1 MSAQKIT
8 RNVVVAVMLVAGSAA
23 LIPAP
28 SIGVASVSASAKR
41 GDLHVTKNCSEWHGN
56 AGEFCTIRLSNLPE
70 IEDARIFYDQAFG
83 VPAGFLD
90 SNVILYIGTGNWAV
104 GRCTV
109 DASNNFLG
117 LCTFSDGVGALAGF
131 TARVKVSPANDGD
144 PADFNWDGTYSFSP
158 RADR

>member
-8 RNVVVAVMLVAGSAA
+8 RIVAVAVTLVASSAT
-23 LIPAP
+23 LIPTIG
-28 SIGVASVSASAKR
+28 IGVASVSASARK
-41 GDLHVTKNCSEWHGN
+41 GNLHVTKNCSGWHGN
-56 AGEFCTIRLSNLPE
+56 AGEFCTIKLSNLPE
-70 IEDARIFYDQAFG
+70 IEDAQIFYDQAFG
-83 VPAGFLD
+83 VPTGFLD
-90 SNVILYIGTGNWAV
+90 SNVILYVGTGDWAV

-131 TARVKVSPANDGD
+131 GARVKVSPANDGD

-158 RADR
+158 RVDR